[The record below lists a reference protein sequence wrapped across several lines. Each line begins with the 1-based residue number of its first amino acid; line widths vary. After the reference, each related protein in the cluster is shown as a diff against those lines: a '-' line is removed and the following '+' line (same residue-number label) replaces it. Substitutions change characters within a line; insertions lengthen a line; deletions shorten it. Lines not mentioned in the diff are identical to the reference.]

1 MHSNSSIID
10 KGGRENPAARRFT
23 AFALF
28 CSVELLHALLMVF
41 LVTLVS
47 FNLALLFLA
56 VIQKILDDRDQK
68 YNADA
73 EPDGE
78 KKNEKCCL

>member
-1 MHSNSSIID
+1 MHSNSSKLS

-28 CSVELLHALLMVF
+28 CPVELLHTLLMVF
-41 LVTLVS
+41 LVTLVG
-47 FNLALLFLA
+47 FYPALLFLA
-56 VIQKILDDRDQK
+56 VVQEILNDRDQE

-73 EPDGE
+73 EPDSE